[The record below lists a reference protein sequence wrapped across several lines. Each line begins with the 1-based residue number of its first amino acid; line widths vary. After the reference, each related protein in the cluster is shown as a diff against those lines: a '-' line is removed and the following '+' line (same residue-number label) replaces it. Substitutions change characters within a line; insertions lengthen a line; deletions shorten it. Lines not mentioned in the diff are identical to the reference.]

1 MEERRNSRYFPL
13 SELTLR
19 YSARDL
25 PEEFAL
31 SRLYVTVDDDL
42 DAEVNNYVCD
52 KAAESGGSESCLA
65 EAREWLRDCL
75 ENHTACRTALS
86 RHRFSDTDETTQLPA
101 RVIDVGSAPDFRPFL
116 VETQGKLGRYV
127 ALSYCWEPLDAENP
141 RITLLRENKEA
152 LKKDLPLDGLP
163 PTIQDSIDF
172 TRRLGLQYVWIDRLC
187 IVQNDP
193 DDWAVQANLM
203 CNIYEGALVTLVAM
217 ASETTEHG
225 LYFPRVLRP
234 SVRIPCA
241 TKERT
246 IGTMNVTY
254 PGNNG
259 AVIIGRTFSKEVR
272 NSRWASRGWTF
283 QEGLLSRRQIYFGQH
298 QLFWE
303 CQKTACDEIGLPTYA
318 DSLSASLRDI
328 VDDKWRTKSTKW
340 LSSVSSPSPNGA
352 VASTVSAFVL
362 EHLRYWRECILI
374 FQARELTVKSDKPMA
389 MKGIARAIQGS
400 LGWADMTYSFGVF
413 SKAAY
418 FGLLWN
424 PRGALVRPQ
433 QPRAPSWSWMAYDGQ
448 LEIPGPNER
457 NPDSNLLR
465 DCAFIS
471 EVPPTVGC
479 FTDFLSNASDPVCL
493 KVTGPM
499 VALTLHSGVHPAAA
513 AADIQEWTQ
522 WSSDATDRLLFKTQS
537 RLHGTAKR
545 KFTHFWPPEF
555 IKLAGLIADAP
566 GFRLDEY
573 FSSHQN
579 LYTLTDGRKK
589 LCGCVMFDFDGER
602 LMGSA
607 FSFLVVS
614 QDVDLFSIRVRR
626 RRRVYY
632 LLALEQIATGD
643 SHPPVYRRVGVAQTV
658 FVEDIGSPLHEWWT
672 MQEILIV

>member
-1 MEERRNSRYFPL
+1 M
-13 SELTLR
+13 
-19 YSARDL
+19 
-25 PEEFAL
+25 
-31 SRLYVTVDDDL
+31 VDL

-433 QPRAPSWSWMAYDGQ
+433 QPRGESTELVIQAPPQKVWH
-448 LEIPGPNER
+448 GPTKMLMTL
-457 NPDSNLLR
+457 S
-465 DCAFIS
+465 
-471 EVPPTVGC
+471 TV
-479 FTDFLSNASDPVCL
+479 
-493 KVTGPM
+493 
-499 VALTLHSGVHPAAA
+499 
-513 AADIQEWTQ
+513 
-522 WSSDATDRLLFKTQS
+522 
-537 RLHGTAKR
+537 
-545 KFTHFWPPEF
+545 
-555 IKLAGLIADAP
+555 
-566 GFRLDEY
+566 Y
-573 FSSHQN
+573 
-579 LYTLTDGRKK
+579 
-589 LCGCVMFDFDGER
+589 
-602 LMGSA
+602 SA
-607 FSFLVVS
+607 F
-614 QDVDLFSIRVRR
+614 
-626 RRRVYY
+626 
-632 LLALEQIATGD
+632 LELDG
-643 SHPPVYRRVGVAQTV
+643 
-658 FVEDIGSPLHEWWT
+658 L
-672 MQEILIV
+672 